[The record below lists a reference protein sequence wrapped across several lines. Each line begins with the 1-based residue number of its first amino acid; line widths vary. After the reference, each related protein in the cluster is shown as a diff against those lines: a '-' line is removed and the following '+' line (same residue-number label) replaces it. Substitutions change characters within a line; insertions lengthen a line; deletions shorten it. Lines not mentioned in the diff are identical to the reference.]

1 MYYNQ
6 ICIVAVTFYSNI
18 TALVGIAIL
27 LNVVCMSLAR
37 ERKYQSPPKFLKNA
51 FGGLLGK
58 CLCLGNYYHQVSST
72 HQRLTVELT
81 DMAESEQ
88 QTEQETEE
96 GVRVPNLN
104 LSQVDLNSDN
114 SFIMR
119 DWILVAAGL
128 ERLFFTVYALA
139 FAIIT
144 SVYV

>member
-1 MYYNQ
+1 M
-6 ICIVAVTFYSNI
+6 TFYSNI

-96 GVRVPNLN
+96 GQVPNLN
-104 LSQVDLNSDN
+104 LSQVDLNSY
-114 SFIMR
+114 IMR

-128 ERLFFTVYALA
+128 ERLFFSIYALA

>member
-1 MYYNQ
+1 M
-6 ICIVAVTFYSNI
+6 TFYSNI
-18 TALVGIAIL
+18 TALVGIAVL
-27 LNVVCMSLAR
+27 LNVVCMSMAR
-37 ERKYQSPPKFLKNA
+37 ERKYSSPPKFLKNT
-51 FGGLLGK
+51 FSGYLGK

-88 QTEQETEE
+88 QNMDVEETGHDMRARQSSNALGLTPEDH
-96 GVRVPNLN
+96 
-104 LSQVDLNSDN
+104 Q

>member
-1 MYYNQ
+1 
-6 ICIVAVTFYSNI
+6 
-18 TALVGIAIL
+18 
-27 LNVVCMSLAR
+27 
-37 ERKYQSPPKFLKNA
+37 
-51 FGGLLGK
+51 
-58 CLCLGNYYHQVSST
+58 
-72 HQRLTVELT
+72 
-81 DMAESEQ
+81 MAESEQ